1 MADILFDLEDSPA
14 MVLCGECGQESLLDD
29 CDALGADEDCCFCAN
44 CQAEI
49 KIEVLDQED
58 RDNAT
63 SID

>member
-1 MADILFDLEDSPA
+1 
-14 MVLCGECGQESLLDD
+14 MVRCGECGQESLLDD